1 MTCIVTGHGKWRDK
15 TAVSMTSR
23 LCIYISIF
31 AIKDTTCYLNDSRP
45 ATDDSLWEIRP
56 SAYTDLYGWGKL
68 LWPVS
73 HSKHVYC
80 NKNTRQR
87 CTRFETIWTWTI
99 YTSVWTV
106 SQHKNT
112 RYSTNSF
119 IYISYFN
126 MDFKPFCLNLFISFW
141 LDFDLA
147 VNVLCLEILWNLLGR
162 HCECTGLSFR
172 SIVCPRLLLCSR
184 LVEDRNQYKS
194 SNLFWVRCSI
204 GRAQEHPIHHWG
216 RRHTYTTADG
226 NNCAQRVL
234 WKRVKF
240 RIVTYFGHRTGKQW
254 RQPNQNGKRLCPMG
268 VGCPRSEHND
278 ALGILKSPMELE
290 DIPVNPS
297 DTG

>member
-126 MDFKPFCLNLFISFW
+126 MDFKPFCLNLFIYLFSK
-141 LDFDLA
+141 LFDVSTSSCAHLTIILSSSSICLCHSSLLPLIPFPPS
-147 VNVLCLEILWNLLGR
+147 VL
-162 HCECTGLSFR
+162 
-172 SIVCPRLLLCSR
+172 
-184 LVEDRNQYKS
+184 
-194 SNLFWVRCSI
+194 
-204 GRAQEHPIHHWG
+204 
-216 RRHTYTTADG
+216 
-226 NNCAQRVL
+226 
-234 WKRVKF
+234 
-240 RIVTYFGHRTGKQW
+240 
-254 RQPNQNGKRLCPMG
+254 
-268 VGCPRSEHND
+268 
-278 ALGILKSPMELE
+278 
-290 DIPVNPS
+290 
-297 DTG
+297 